1 MEVDMTDTQLFAEIS
16 SLPANL
22 KREVSDFVAFLK
34 QKRIKKGVIKKRQFG
49 YAKGFFE
56 MTDDFEKPLDITN
69 TRPH

>member
-1 MEVDMTDTQLFAEIS
+1 MTDTQLFTEIS

-34 QKRIKKGVIKKRQFG
+34 QKRKKRSIIKKRQFG

-56 MTDDFEKPLDITN
+56 LTDDFDKPLDDFKEY
-69 TRPH
+69 R